1 MLEPRRRGIVLPEVI
16 LLYDARGERPENAV
30 GVGEFW
36 YEPEIWALPLS
47 PAARV
52 LYAGLCSFLGHGQ
65 INRKDLRG
73 ILQDHPEEAIAGALA
88 DLVRHNILEPNLDGY
103 VVRSVRPSKAKAN
116 VIEASASPSGVPFPR
131 EGPGA
136 CTGLRPTSCPRH
148 R

>member
-1 MLEPRRRGIVLPEVI
+1 MLDPKVRIVLTEVT
-16 LLYDARGERPENAV
+16 LLYDARGARPENAV

-73 ILQDHPEEAIAGALA
+73 VLQDHPEELIAGALA

-103 VVRSVRPSKAKAN
+103 VVRSVRH
-116 VIEASASPSGVPFPR
+116 F
-131 EGPGA
+131 EG
-136 CTGLRPTSCPRH
+136 
-148 R
+148 